1 MKDGNSTLLDDPEL
15 ILLALRESVRGPYE
29 GSVSGEAYD
38 KNMRT

>member
-15 ILLALRESVRGPYE
+15 ILLALRESVPYE

-38 KNMRT
+38 KNKRT